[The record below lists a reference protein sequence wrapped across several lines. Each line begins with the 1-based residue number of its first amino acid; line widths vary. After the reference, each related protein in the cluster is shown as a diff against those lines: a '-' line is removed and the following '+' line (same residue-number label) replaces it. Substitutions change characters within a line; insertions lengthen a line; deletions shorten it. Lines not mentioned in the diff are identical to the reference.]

1 MTTPSLRRL
10 LDRDSIVLA
19 PGGGGPLDLMM
30 IEKAGYEAAYLSGY
44 VVAAQRYGLPD
55 IGLIAFNEM
64 SEAVHA
70 VRRVTSLPII
80 VDCDTGYGGVLN
92 VRQTVRDFEAAG
104 AAAVQ
109 IEDQCWPKRCGHMQN
124 KKVEPIGTA
133 VGKIEAAVAA
143 RRHDELMVIARTDAC
158 DVLGFDEALKRCKAF
173 KAAGADMV
181 ALHSPRSIE
190 DLKILASEIEGPH
203 VVSIGEGEFTDM
215 IEVDELFRIGFRIA
229 ALPSSLL
236 RTSVNA
242 GAAMLSRV
250 RELGHARD
258 IAASAA
264 TLETLNEIVGVAALR
279 DFEDDLAASQP

>member
-1 MTTPSLRRL
+1 
-10 LDRDSIVLA
+10 
-19 PGGGGPLDLMM
+19 
-30 IEKAGYEAAYLSGY
+30 
-44 VVAAQRYGLPD
+44 
-55 IGLIAFNEM
+55 
-64 SEAVHA
+64 
-70 VRRVTSLPII
+70 
-80 VDCDTGYGGVLN
+80 
-92 VRQTVRDFEAAG
+92 
-104 AAAVQ
+104 
-109 IEDQCWPKRCGHMQN
+109 
-124 KKVEPIGTA
+124 
-133 VGKIEAAVAA
+133 
-143 RRHDELMVIARTDAC
+143 MVIARTDAC